1 MAEHCRKLSWLPCHC
16 AGIERQ
22 RMAMAEQMSG
32 SMPAGFS
39 FTRRRAAWTLGIL
52 LIVYTL
58 NYADRVIIS
67 TIGEAI
73 RIDLKL
79 SDTQLG
85 LLGGLA
91 FALFYA
97 AMGIPMARLA
107 ERGARLGR
115 ASWRDIEWQ
124 SV

>member
-91 FALFYA
+91 LDRKST
-97 AMGIPMARLA
+97 RLNSITNA
-107 ERGARLGR
+107 HLVCRLLL
-115 ASWRDIEWQ
+115 EKKNTKT
-124 SV
+124 

>member
-1 MAEHCRKLSWLPCHC
+1 MAERCRKLSWLPCHC

-58 NYADRVIIS
+58 NSADRVIIS

-73 RIDLKL
+73 RIDLNM

-85 LLGGLA
+85 LIGGFA
-91 FALFYA
+91 FSTFYSS
-97 AMGIPMARLA
+97 MGIHLARLY
-107 ERGARLGR
+107 RKKARVR
-115 ASWRDIEWQ
+115 
-124 SV
+124 

>member
-79 SDTQLG
+79 SDTQLE
-85 LLGGLA
+85 
-91 FALFYA
+91 
-97 AMGIPMARLA
+97 I
-107 ERGARLGR
+107 GR
-115 ASWRDIEWQ
+115 ASCRERVCQ
-124 SV
+124 YV